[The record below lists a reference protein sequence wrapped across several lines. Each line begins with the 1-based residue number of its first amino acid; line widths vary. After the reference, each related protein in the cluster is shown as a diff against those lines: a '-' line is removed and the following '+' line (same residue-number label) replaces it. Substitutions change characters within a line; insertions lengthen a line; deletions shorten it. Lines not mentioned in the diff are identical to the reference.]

1 MLGLEPYIPRRM
13 PHASTQDAEPIAQL
27 PPQIEDK
34 VRRQLQR
41 MKGL

>member
-1 MLGLEPYIPRRM
+1 V
-13 PHASTQDAEPIAQL
+13 STQDTQPIEQL